1 MTRILVVED
10 EPTIAM
16 ALRDDL
22 EMEGYEVDVTGD
34 GATALMRANEGRYD
48 LVLLDIMLPKKDGL
62 TVCRELRSAG
72 VRTPIIMLTARA
84 QELDKITGL
93 ESGADD
99 YITKP
104 FSPRELVARIR
115 ALLRRT
121 AASGMTAPLRF
132 GDVVVD
138 FQRFEASRSG
148 KKLDLTALEFRLL
161 RALVENR
168 GRVLSIDELL
178 ERVWGKDVFLTD
190 RVVYTHVNNLR
201 SKIEQD
207 PSRPRHLISV
217 RGAGYRFDADVL
229 NGA

>member
-22 EMEGYEVDVTGD
+22 EMEGYKVDVTGD
-34 GATALMRANEGRYD
+34 GATALNRANEGVYD
-48 LVLLDIMLPKKDGL
+48 LILLDIMLPKKDGL
-62 TVCRELRSAG
+62 TVCRELRTAG

-121 AASGMTAPLRF
+121 GAAGLTAPLEF

-161 RALVENR
+161 RVLVDNR

-178 ERVWGKDVFLTD
+178 EKVWGKDVFLTD